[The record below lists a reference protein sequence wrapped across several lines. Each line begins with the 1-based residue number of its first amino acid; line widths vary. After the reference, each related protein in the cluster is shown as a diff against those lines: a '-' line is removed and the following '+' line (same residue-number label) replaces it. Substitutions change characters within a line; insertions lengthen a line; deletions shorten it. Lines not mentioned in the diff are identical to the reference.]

1 MRRIVKKTPQA
12 DAVDPERWLAGT
24 PERASGPQ
32 SWRLLRAIAEA
43 VLPQPQSQIGLFT
56 LWGSVS
62 TDFVLLF
69 MGFIAASQTRFG
81 LRLFFGL
88 SVDPARSVA
97 LPFSRGYLGLVLVYG
112 ALVTLLGYVE
122 GLYSADPDRSTQA
135 QVVVLGKAI
144 CWPTVLIG
152 AAIRI
157 SSQRARWN
165 HLDVKVIP
173 DLFGCELPHLG
184 FEHIGRI
191 PVISLHHEPLR

>member
-1 MRRIVKKTPQA
+1 MRRIVKKRPQA
-12 DAVDPERWLAGT
+12 DAVDPERWLVGT

-122 GLYSADPDRSTQA
+122 GLYSADPDCSIQA
-135 QVVVLGKAI
+135 QLKSSWRCKA
-144 CWPTVLIG
+144 PLNSSIG
-152 AAIRI
+152 SRRKRRTRRQTAATPRTPY
-157 SSQRARWN
+157 RP
-165 HLDVKVIP
+165 KVP
-173 DLFGCELPHLG
+173 
-184 FEHIGRI
+184 
-191 PVISLHHEPLR
+191 